1 MSSVRGDSP
10 GESEVADAAEG
21 DLSAS
26 ARIVRAALSRFAQ
39 NGVAGATVRDI
50 AADAGVSA
58 ALVIHHFGNKEGL
71 RRECDRRVVAFLQA
85 KKSAS
90 AAQALDA
97 AFARY
102 GAYAARMLAED
113 SPESRRLFDEL
124 LAVSAT
130 VVADGSA
137 AGSLRPSSDADA
149 QAVALL
155 VLGLAPFLFTANLR
169 HWAGSD
175 AESAMTRLAVPIA
188 EIYTSGLLTDGR
200 VLEAAESARGA
211 RA

>member
-1 MSSVRGDSP
+1 MSSLTTPSSP
-10 GESEVADAAEG
+10 SEVSSLGEAG

-26 ARIVRAALSRFAQ
+26 ARIVRAALARFARH
-39 NGVAGATVRDI
+39 GVSGATVRDI

-58 ALVIHHFGNKEGL
+58 ALVIHHFGSKEAL
-71 RRECDRRVVAFLQA
+71 RRECDRRVAAFVREKAQA
-85 KKSAS
+85 D

-97 AFARY
+97 AFAGF

-124 LAVSAT
+124 LVVSRAA
-130 VVADGSA
+130 VADGNA
-137 AGSLRPSSDADA
+137 EGSLRPSSDPEA

-155 VLGLAPFLFTANLR
+155 VLGLAPFAFAANLA

-175 AESAMTRLAVPIA
+175 TGSAMTRLAVPIA
-188 EIYTSGLLTDGR
+188 EIYTAGLLTDGA
-200 VLEAAESARGA
+200 VLAAAKGA
-211 RA
+211 GA